1 MTKRVALIH
10 TVGSLLPLF
19 KGLCSELLADAEVF
33 NIVDESL
40 LQNTIRANCLTPVT
54 CRRLAGYVVSAE
66 EAGADAIMVTCS
78 SVGPAVDLARAL
90 VNIPVLRVDTPMAD
104 EAVRLSAG
112 RSGRIGVAATLETT
126 LGPTSELVRA
136 RAAAAGAQVQ
146 VISRLCQGAFEA
158 AMAGNS
164 ARHDA
169 IVSAGLRALMA
180 EVDVVLLAQA
190 SMARVAE
197 SLPAADLR
205 VPVLTSPRL
214 GVLGLRQVLEEG

>member
-10 TVGSLLPLF
+10 TVSSLLPVF
-19 KGLCSELLADAEVF
+19 KDLCHELLTDADVF

-40 LQNTIRANCLTPVT
+40 LQNTIRASVLTPIT

-78 SVGPAVDLARAL
+78 SVGPAVDLARGL
-90 VNIPVLRVDTPMAD
+90 VSVPVLRVDQPMAD

-112 RSGRIGVAATLETT
+112 RSGRIGVAATLQTT
-126 LGPTSELVRA
+126 LGPTSDLVRA
-136 RAAAAGAQVQ
+136 RASAARTRVE
-146 VISRLCQGAFEA
+146 VVSRLCQGAFEA
-158 AMAGNS
+158 MTAGNT

-169 IVSAGLRALMA
+169 IVADGLRELMA

-190 SMARVAE
+190 SMARVVE
-197 SLPAADLR
+197 SLPASDLR
-205 VPVLTSPRL
+205 VPVLSSPRL
-214 GVLGLRQVLEEG
+214 GVLSLKQVLEEG